1 MQILLVEGVHIVV
14 PLVMDIAVMAIRTNG
29 ADFSIFHPSQTLTK
43 WLRAL
48 IRRICIPSENI
59 QFTTS

>member
-1 MQILLVEGVHIVV
+1 MQILVVEGVHLVV

-29 ADFSIFHPSQTLTK
+29 TDFSIFHPLQTPTL

-48 IRRICIPSENI
+48 ISSGFYN
-59 QFTTS
+59 TTYYPP